1 LVDIAAEVKS
11 TEKIEETELK
21 IKPADILN
29 KSIRRIMVFVYD
41 FANET
46 QDLKISF
53 KTYIMKYQKITF
65 NVTLTCLAYY
75 TY

>member
-21 IKPADILN
+21 IKVADILN

-41 FANET
+41 FA
-46 QDLKISF
+46 K
-53 KTYIMKYQKITF
+53 
-65 NVTLTCLAYY
+65 
-75 TY
+75 